1 MKKQTYPL
9 IAILLLVMLAAFQA
23 CSFPGRASD
32 GGPSAEDLAK
42 TMVVQTQTALAAI
55 QDPGA
60 PTPTDSTA
68 PQAPTATETQP
79 PVDTPTPT
87 LTLTLTPEAP
97 MVTVSVDTN
106 CRSGPGKIYNYV
118 GALLVGEKAEVV
130 GQSLDG
136 QYWIIKNPDQAGE
149 CWLWANYA
157 ATTGPVAALPK
168 YTPPPTPTPSFVW
181 AGTWTSYSGTDFLVV
196 DTMTVTV
203 DGKAFTGVINLGGGD
218 TLILSGTISDN
229 DLSVHGTYQGPVVTG
244 VFNFFA
250 LGANQFQ
257 GNGDTDEAFAGE
269 MFAWCGGRGGA
280 GMPSPCLKE

>member
-1 MKKQTYPL
+1 MRKRTPLFLMFYLL
-9 IAILLLVMLAAFQA
+9 IALISLLA
-23 CSFPGRASD
+23 CSFPGAAPD
-32 GGPSAEDLAK
+32 GGPSAEDLAR
-42 TMVVQTQTALAAI
+42 TMVAQTEAAR
-55 QDPGA
+55 PEAEAAA
-60 PTPTDSTA
+60 PSPTETSA
-68 PQAPTATETQP
+68 PPPTATQTQP
-79 PVDTPTPT
+79 PEDTPEPT
-87 LTLTLTPEAP
+87 RTHTPEP
-97 MVTVSVDTN
+97 ETPSVQVSVDTN
-106 CRSGPGKIYNYV
+106 CRSGPGKIYDYI
-118 GALLVGEKAEVV
+118 GALLVGETAEVV

-136 QYWIIKNPDQAGE
+136 QYWIIKNPDQPGE

-181 AGTWTSYSGTDFLVV
+181 AGTWTSYNGTDFLIA

-203 DGKAFTGVINLGGGD
+203 NGKAFTGSINLADGG
-218 TLILSGTISDN
+218 TLVLSGTISDN
-229 DLSVHGTYQGPVVTG
+229 YLSVHGTFQGPVVTG